1 MTPLAERKKKCAK
14 CSNVYPLSEYGKNS
28 SSSDGYKSYCRLCTN
43 ALGKRRREINIAAK
57 LKHHIATRVTRQLE
71 IVGAS
76 IPDNLTK
83 NLESYVGYPMW
94 KLRKE
99 LDREIKGRE
108 GISLRQALADGYHI
122 DHIRP
127 LSLFAVKEI
136 GDLLFRQCWAISNL
150 RAIPAEE
157 NLAKGAK
164 VVGNSG

>member
-1 MTPLAERKKKCAK
+1 MTPLADRKKKCAK
-14 CSNVYPLSEYGKNS
+14 CGKVQPLSEYGKNS

-43 ALGKRRREINIAAK
+43 ALGKLRRELNIAAK

-71 IVGAS
+71 IAGAK

-83 NLESYVGYPMW
+83 NLEGYVGYPMW

-127 LSLFAVKEI
+127 LSSFPVKEV

-164 VVGNSG
+164 LVSNS